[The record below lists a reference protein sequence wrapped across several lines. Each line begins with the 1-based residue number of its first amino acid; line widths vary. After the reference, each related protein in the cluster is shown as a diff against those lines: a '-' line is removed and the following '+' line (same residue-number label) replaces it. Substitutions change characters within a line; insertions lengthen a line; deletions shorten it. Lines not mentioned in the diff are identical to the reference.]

1 MSGPSSLFDDVVDQR
16 IEIRRREMN
25 IAHNNQGYRRSTMHS
40 KSLSNACINQDLL
53 EPNNQTVE
61 PEV

>member
-25 IAHNNQGYRRSTMHS
+25 IALTWC
-40 KSLSNACINQDLL
+40 AVLL
-53 EPNNQTVE
+53 L
-61 PEV
+61 